1 MEKCP
6 ICGGVIETIRN
17 QPYEYTESGLDVLL
31 LGITQYRCQ
40 ECEESFAAI
49 PNTEQLHTTIALDIC
64 KHKKALLLPE
74 EIKFLRK
81 ELGLKAKDLALAMG
95 VKAEAISRWENGKSV
110 ISESNDRMLRMIYR
124 SSVEKPCSDENGAAR
139 LINFLT
145 SLPMKR
151 KQIKEKHIIELN
163 PQEWMQQPVVC
174 C

>member
-6 ICGGVIETIRN
+6 ICGGAVETIRD

-40 ECEESFAAI
+40 ECGESFAAI

-64 KHKKALLLPE
+64 KNNKALLLPE

-110 ISESNDRMLRMIYR
+110 ISEGNDRMLRMIYR
-124 SSVEKPCSDENGAAR
+124 SSVERPCGDESNKAK
-139 LINFLT
+139 LISFLA

-151 KQIKEKHIIELN
+151 KQIKQKHIIELN
-163 PQEWMQQPVVC
+163 PQEWMQQSIAC